1 MQEKEP
7 LDLKSTINLPKTSFS
22 MKANLPQNEP
32 KWLAAW
38 TKDNLYGQIRESR
51 KDAPIFTLHD
61 GPPYANGRIH
71 LGTALNKMLKDFI
84 VKMKTLEGFNTPYR
98 PGWDCHGLPIE
109 INVDKELGGKKSQ
122 MSPVSVRRACRKF
135 AEKFVDIQRQDFMR
149 LGVLGEWE
157 TPYLTMDFDYEA
169 SIAEAFLTFLG
180 QGYVYRGR
188 KAVYWCISCKTALA
202 EAEVE
207 YENDRSPSIYVRYPV
222 TSDPAA
228 LNPALAGRKLWVM
241 IWTTT
246 PWTLPASMAVA
257 FHPDFEYVVVG
268 DDNPNGDAYIIE
280 SRRLGPV
287 AEATGL
293 NAPRILARV
302 PAKLLE
308 KIEVRHPFLDRAI
321 VPVMADYVTAEDGTG
336 IVHTAPGHGREDN
349 ITGVA
354 YGLDIYC
361 PVDEGGTIF
370 EGLPE
375 YVGKR
380 VFDANAPI
388 IELLKERGVLMGP
401 AGTLD
406 HSYPHC
412 WRCHNPIIFRAA
424 EQWFINLD
432 HKELRQH
439 ALDEIKKT
447 RWVPAWGEDRISN
460 MIAERPDWCI
470 SRQRVWGVPL
480 TVFHCV
486 DCRKPIMDAEIVR
499 PAIELFRK
507 EGADA
512 WYSHPDSDLL
522 TPGAKC
528 PDCGGTNFRKET
540 DILDVWFDSGS
551 SHYAVLGH
559 RPDLPWPSDV
569 YLEAGDQYRGW
580 FHSSLLVALG
590 THGAAPYRQVLTHGW
605 VLDAQGRAMHKS
617 LGNVI
622 EPQEVIK
629 THGAEILRL
638 WAASVEFGEDVSISP
653 DMLARLS
660 EAYRKLR
667 NTFRYCLGNLYDF
680 DPSKDLVDPGQLEE
694 IDSWALVRTA
704 ELLERAQAAYG
715 EYAFHKVYRGV
726 YDFATVEMSK
736 FYFDILKDRLYTAPA
751 GSVERRAAQTTL
763 YRIAD
768 AVVRVLAPL
777 MCFTA
782 DEVWAHLPAPQIRE
796 KSVHLAKYVAPAELR
811 AGLSQE
817 HLARM
822 KNWPRL
828 IALRE
833 EVLRAL
839 DVAREE
845 KVIGAALEARVIL
858 VFADDEAADS
868 PESAAE
874 KAAQDQAVDLETLV
888 EEYSAFLPRF
898 FIVSQVEI
906 TSESVEGAKAT
917 GLSGLSVKIEKA
929 QGQKCDRCWNY
940 SVHVGED
947 ERYPTACERCS
958 AALKEIEKTLVSG

>member
-1 MQEKEP
+1 MQDSQETLE
-7 LDLKSTINLPKTSFS
+7 LKQTINLPKTSFS

-38 TKDNLYGQIRESR
+38 AKENLYSQIRESR
-51 KDAPIFTLHD
+51 KDAPVFTLHD

-71 LGTALNKMLKDFI
+71 LGTAINKILKDFI
-84 VKMKTLEGFNTPYR
+84 VKMKTLEGFNTPYL

-109 INVDKELGGKKSQ
+109 INVDKELGGRKAK
-122 MSPVSVRRACRKF
+122 MSTVEVRRECRKF
-135 AEKFVDIQRQDFMR
+135 AQKFVDIQRQDFMR
-149 LGVLGEWE
+149 LGVFGEWE
-157 TPYLTMDFDYEA
+157 KPYLTMAFDYEA
-169 SIAEAFLTFLG
+169 RIAEAFLTFLSG
-180 QGYVYRGR
+180 GYVYRGR

-228 LNPALAGRKLWVM
+228 LNPALAGRKLWVV

-257 FHPDFEYVVVG
+257 FHPEFEYVVVG
-268 DDNPNGDAYIIE
+268 DNDPHGDAYIVE

-287 AEATGL
+287 VEATGL
-293 NAPRILARV
+293 NAPKILAHL
-302 PAKLLE
+302 PAKALE

-336 IVHTAPGHGREDN
+336 IVHTAPGHGREDYL
-349 ITGVA
+349 TGMQ
-354 YGLDIYC
+354 YGIDIYC
-361 PVDEGGTIF
+361 PVDEAGKIF

-388 IELLKERGVLMGP
+388 VELLKARGVLMGP

-424 EQWFINLD
+424 EQWFIDLD
-432 HKELRQH
+432 HKELRQR
-439 ALDEIKKT
+439 ALDEIKRT
-447 RWVPAWGEDRISN
+447 RWVPSWGEERISN

-470 SRQRVWGVPL
+470 SRQRVWGVPI

-486 DCRKPIMDAEIVR
+486 ECKKPIMDPSLSR
-499 PAIELFRK
+499 HAIELFRK

-512 WYSHPDSDLL
+512 WYAHTEAELL
-522 TPGAKC
+522 PPGAHC
-528 PDCGGTNFRKET
+528 PECKGTNLRRET

-551 SHYAVLGH
+551 SQFAVLGH
-559 RPDLPWPSDV
+559 RPDLPWPSDI

-629 THGAEILRL
+629 SHGAEILRL

-653 DMLARLS
+653 DMLTRLS

-680 DPSKDLVDPGQLEE
+680 DPAKDCVEASQLEE
-694 IDSWALVRTA
+694 IDAWALDRTA
-704 ELLERAQAAYG
+704 KLLDGAKTAYS

-726 YDFATVEMSK
+726 YDFATVDLSS

-751 GSVERRAAQTTL
+751 SSVRRRAAQTTL

-768 AVVRVLAPL
+768 ALVRVAAPL
-777 MCFTA
+777 LSFTA
-782 DEVWAHLPAPQIRE
+782 DEVWKHLPAPHFRE
-796 KSVHLAKYVAPAELR
+796 KSVHLAKFVSAADLR
-811 AGLSQE
+811 GGLSAE
-817 HLARM
+817 HLQRLE
-822 KNWPRL
+822 NWPRL

-833 EVLRAL
+833 EVLKSL
-839 DVAREE
+839 EVARQE
-845 KVIGAALEARVIL
+845 KFIGGSLEARVVL
-858 VFADDEAADS
+858 VVG
-868 PESAAE
+868 P
-874 KAAQDQAVDLETLV
+874 DLQPLV
-888 EEYSAFLPRF
+888 EQYRELLRYL
-898 FIVSQVEI
+898 FIVSQVEV
-906 TSESVEGAKAT
+906 SQQAVEGATAS
-917 GLSGLSVKIEKA
+917 GLAGLSVKIEKA
-929 QGQKCDRCWNY
+929 AGQKCDRCWNF
-940 SVHVGED
+940 SELVGKD
-947 ERYPTACERCS
+947 ERYPTICERCS
-958 AALKEIEKTLVSG
+958 AALKEIEAA

>member
-1 MQEKEP
+1 VQVKEP
-7 LDLKSTINLPKTSFS
+7 LDLKATINLPKTSFS

-32 KWLAAW
+32 KWLAEWA
-38 TKDNLYGQIRESR
+38 KSDLYGQIRSAR

-84 VKMKTLEGFNTPYR
+84 VKMKTLEGFNAPYK

-109 INVDKELGGKKSQ
+109 NKVDEELGGKKRE
-122 MSPVSVRRACRKF
+122 MDPLDVRRACRKF

-157 TPYLTMDFDYEA
+157 NPYLTMSPDYEA
-169 SIAEAFLTFLG
+169 RIAEALLIFLRD
-180 QGYVYRGR
+180 GYLYRGR
-188 KAVYWCISCKTALA
+188 KAVYWCINHKTALA

-222 TSDPAA
+222 TSDPAELDA
-228 LNPALAGRKLWVM
+228 SLKGRKLWVM

-268 DDNPNGDAYIIE
+268 DDNPHGDAYILAK
-280 SRRLGPV
+280 SRLGPV
-287 AEATGL
+287 LETTGL
-293 NAPRILARV
+293 KGLKVLKTFASGKDLVAIQV
-302 PAKLLE
+302 K
-308 KIEVRHPFLDRAI
+308 HPFLDRAI
-321 VPVMADYVTAEDGTG
+321 LPIMAKYVTAEDGTG
-336 IVHTAPGHGREDN
+336 IVHTAPGHGREDYL
-349 ITGVA
+349 TGME
-354 YGLDIYC
+354 YGIDIYC
-361 PVDEGGTIF
+361 PVDEAGRIT

-388 IELLKERGVLMGP
+388 IAMLKDHGVLVGQP
-401 AGTLD
+401 GTLD

-412 WRCHNPIIFRAA
+412 WRCHKPIIFRAA
-424 EQWFINLD
+424 EQWFISMD
-432 HKELRQH
+432 HKELRQR

-447 RWVPAWGEDRISN
+447 RWVPAWGEERISN

-470 SRQRVWGVPL
+470 SRQRVWGVPI

-486 DCRKPIMDAEIVR
+486 DCNKPIMNAELAKHAV
-499 PAIELFRK
+499 ELFRK

-512 WYSHPDSDLL
+512 WYSHSVAELL
-522 TPGAKC
+522 PPGFKC
-528 PDCGGTNFRKET
+528 PDCKGSNFRKEM

-551 SHYAVLGH
+551 SHFAVLGH
-559 RPDLPWPSDV
+559 RPDLPWPADV

-580 FHSSLLVALG
+580 FHSSLLVAIG
-590 THGAAPYRQVLTHGW
+590 TNGAAPYRQVLTHGW
-605 VLDAQGRAMHKS
+605 VLDAQGRAMSKS

-680 DPSKDLVDPGQLEE
+680 DPAKDMVGGDQLEE
-694 IDSWALVRTA
+694 IDTWALARTA
-704 ELLERAQAAYG
+704 DLLERSAAAYG

-726 YDFATVEMSK
+726 SDFATVEMSK
-736 FYFDILKDRLYTAPA
+736 FYLDILKDRLYTSPA
-751 GSVERRAAQTTL
+751 KSVRRRAAQTVL

-768 AVVRVLAPL
+768 AIVRLVSPL
-777 MCFTA
+777 MCFTS
-782 DEVWAHLPAPQIRE
+782 DEVWTHLPSPNLRE
-796 KSVHLAKYVAPAELR
+796 KSVHLAKFISPAEVR
-811 AGLSQE
+811 AGLSEE
-817 HLARM
+817 HLGKMA
-822 KNWPRL
+822 NWPKL
-828 IALRE
+828 IELRE
-833 EVLRAL
+833 EILKAL
-839 DVAREE
+839 DVAREA
-845 KVIGAALEARVIL
+845 KFIGGSLEARVIL
-858 VFADDEAADS
+858 
-868 PESAAE
+868 SASGE
-874 KAAQDQAVDLETLV
+874 LLTLLQ
-888 EEYSAFLPRF
+888 EYRVFLPQF

-906 TSESVEGAKAT
+906 AQGAVDGATAT
-917 GLSGLSVKIEKA
+917 GLEGLSLKIEKA
-929 QGQKCDRCWNY
+929 QGSKCDRCWNY

-947 ERYPTACERCS
+947 ARYPTVCERCS
-958 AALKEIEKTLVSG
+958 AALKEIEATS